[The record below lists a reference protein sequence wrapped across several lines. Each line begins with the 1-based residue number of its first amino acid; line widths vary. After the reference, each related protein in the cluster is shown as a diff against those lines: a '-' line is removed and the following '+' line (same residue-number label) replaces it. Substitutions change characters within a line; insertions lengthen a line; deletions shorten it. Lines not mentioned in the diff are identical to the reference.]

1 NEWFPIEDATYLN
14 FAAHAA
20 IPCVALNAV
29 QVSVAAKSRPHI
41 VDDQSFFSV
50 ARSLRQSLATLIG
63 ASPDDIALTTGA
75 GAGLATSA
83 CRSVQ
88 EKRNLVGSG
97 RKSILR
103 CHTDGRAQ
111 SGRRF
116 YRLRRLQVFAQPLRY
131 GLSVDETAKRGVV
144 TSGAV

>member
-1 NEWFPIEDATYLN
+1 MTLKQSIDWKNEWFPIEDATYLN

-63 ASPDDIALTTGA
+63 ASPDRSEEH
-75 GAGLATSA
+75 TSELQ
-83 CRSVQ
+83 SQ
-88 EKRNLVGSG
+88 SNLVCRLLLEKKNRHRS
-97 RKSILR
+97 
-103 CHTDGRAQ
+103 RA
-111 SGRRF
+111 R
-116 YRLRRLQVFAQPLRY
+116 AI
-131 GLSVDETAKRGVV
+131 
-144 TSGAV
+144 